1 MQTFAQADFQQEYW
15 KSKSMEER
23 LHAAMELTKI
33 AYQVVDT
40 GFLPMDKTAFSMK
53 KRNGLYIS

>member
-53 KRNGLYIS
+53 KRNG